1 MANKKISE
9 LGVLSTVAGAD
20 FLAVVDDTD
29 STTKQLTVTNLM
41 AAAPQGDLEAANNL
55 SDLNNAATARTNLG
69 LGTAATSA
77 STDFS
82 PAFFS
87 IVSETTTAR
96 TLSNSD
102 NGKVIVCSNA
112 GQIIVTIPS
121 GLTSGFNCVITQGG
135 SGAVTISGSG
145 ATINGFNNK
154 TATAGQYAVVN
165 VIPVGTNAYYV
176 DGDLTNA
183 PLINNHSL
191 DLDGTNDYMD
201 TDASL
206 TVYSASMWIKP
217 DNTITSASAGQ
228 VLMGG
233 DGINYRPLFIGGATS
248 YVTNEVVGVAYG
260 FGAFGTG
267 SGVTLS
273 SSNWNHIFIAWQ
285 TSSQSNGGSA
295 GYDFWINGTLQTS
308 ASGAQSG
315 GTTIPSSPMTLASMD
330 LGRRQNN
337 TEFYAG
343 LIDEVALWSAD
354 VSSDISTIYN
364 SGIPNNLNDSSNVST
379 APVNYW
385 RMGDNDGGQGTTISD
400 QGSSPQDG
408 TLTNGPTFS
417 SSVPS

>member
-135 SGAVTISGSG
+135 SGSVTILGSG

-183 PLINNHSL
+183 PLTNNYSL
-191 DLDGTNDYMD
+191 DLDGTNDYMG
-201 TDASL
+201 TSASL
-206 TVYSASMWIKP
+206 TVYSASVWIKP
-217 DNTITSASAGQ
+217 DSAITS
-228 VLMGG
+228 
-233 DGINYRPLFIGGATS
+233 R
-248 YVTNEVVGVAYG
+248 
-260 FGAFGTG
+260 
-267 SGVTLS
+267 
-273 SSNWNHIFIAWQ
+273 
-285 TSSQSNGGSA
+285 
-295 GYDFWINGTLQTS
+295 
-308 ASGAQSG
+308 
-315 GTTIPSSPMTLASMD
+315 
-330 LGRRQNN
+330 
-337 TEFYAG
+337 
-343 LIDEVALWSAD
+343 
-354 VSSDISTIYN
+354 
-364 SGIPNNLNDSSNVST
+364 
-379 APVNYW
+379 
-385 RMGDNDGGQGTTISD
+385 
-400 QGSSPQDG
+400 
-408 TLTNGPTFS
+408 
-417 SSVPS
+417 